1 MSIRRELAAALCKV
15 DESEQTT
22 YADFIK
28 LHIIQ
33 TGIFAAALRVVEFY
47 QPVQQASPARHSQ
60 IDSQAS
66 SSEVVV
72 NSQPSASDP
81 IYKHGLSKSAYE
93 AAANKKLK
101 HGLEPLMSGPLM
113 LLTLPT
119 VSPAH
124 LKAALSILS
133 SSKAFPAP
141 KRRTNPSFHE
151 PAVQSGLQKLLLLG
165 ARAEGRIFD
174 LEGAQWI
181 GSIEGGLTG
190 LRAQLVT
197 MLQGFGANL
206 TNTLEAA
213 SKSLY
218 FTLESRRDM
227 LEEEGKEDG
236 KDEGKD
242 KKFKEES

>member
-1 MSIRRELAAALCKV
+1 MSIRRELAAALRKV
-15 DESEQTT
+15 DEVEQTT

-28 LHIIQ
+28 MHIIQ

-47 QPVQQASPARHSQ
+47 QLKPQTAPTASQVST
-60 IDSQAS
+60 
-66 SSEVVV
+66 SEAVA
-72 NSQPSASDP
+72 NTQPSAADP
-81 IYKHGLSKSAYE
+81 VYKHGLSKSAYE
-93 AAANKKLK
+93 AAANKRLK
-101 HGLEPLMSGPLM
+101 HGLEPLLSGPLM
-113 LLTLPT
+113 LLTLPS

-133 SSKAFPAP
+133 PTKDFPAP

-151 PAVQSGLQKLLLLG
+151 PAVQSGLQKLILLG

-181 GSIEGGLTG
+181 GGIEGGLTG
-190 LRAQLVT
+190 LRAQLVA

-218 FTLESRRDM
+218 FTMESRRSM
-227 LEEEGKEDG
+227 LADVEKEEGK
-236 KDEGKD
+236 DEKS
-242 KKFKEES
+242 KKEAS

>member
-1 MSIRRELAAALCKV
+1 LAAALRTV
-15 DESEQTT
+15 DEAEHTT
-22 YADFIK
+22 YADSIK
-28 LHIIQ
+28 MHIVQ

-47 QPVQQASPARHSQ
+47 QPALPTPHHPTNSDTSTSGVVMNTQA
-60 IDSQAS
+60 
-66 SSEVVV
+66 
-72 NSQPSASDP
+72 NASDP
-81 IYKHGLSKSAYE
+81 VYEHGLSKSAYE
-93 AAANKKLK
+93 AVANKKLK

-113 LLTLPT
+113 LLTLPA

-151 PAVQSGLQKLLLLG
+151 PAVQSGLMKLLLLG

-174 LEGAQWI
+174 LEGAQWM

-190 LRAQLVT
+190 LRSQLVA

-213 SKSLY
+213 SRSLY
-218 FTLESRRDM
+218 FTLESRRAT
-227 LEEEGKEDG
+227 LEDEVKEEGKDA
-236 KDEGKD
+236 KAQ
-242 KKFKEES
+242 EERS